1 MIRRLPRPILLA
13 LVALSALFQAAVTSV
28 FSSPSRH
35 RPAFTLDL
43 DGVGNLLHWALGGS
57 TSGVPYQLVRD
68 NVPFG
73 SDGERAI
80 HDSFAAWS
88 RASSTL
94 DYRFDGYTA
103 EGSVGKDGRNVVFFI
118 YGDWPYDSAMA
129 AVTFRWFD
137 NRSGALLD
145 TDIAFNAVDY
155 PWTIG
160 GPGLDIQN
168 SATHEVG
175 HACGLG
181 HSAVTEATMFGKT
194 YAGETIKR
202 TLHDDD
208 LAGLAAIYG
217 SGAPPTSPS
226 QGVSSGSSSSSG
238 GGGGGGCST
247 GASAGDALFAALVSL
262 LFLTSEAA
270 RRARHRNH
278 AVAARGAGSSPQ
290 GGVVSDERKR
300 TPVR

>member
-1 MIRRLPRPILLA
+1 MKK
-13 LVALSALFQAAVTSV
+13 T
-28 FSSPSRH
+28 
-35 RPAFTLDL
+35 
-43 DGVGNLLHWALGGS
+43 
-57 TSGVPYQLVRD
+57 
-68 NVPFG
+68 
-73 SDGERAI
+73 
-80 HDSFAAWS
+80 
-88 RASSTL
+88 
-94 DYRFDGYTA
+94 
-103 EGSVGKDGRNVVFFI
+103 
-118 YGDWPYDSAMA
+118 
-129 AVTFRWFD
+129 TFRWFD

-217 SGAPPTSPS
+217 SGAPPTRPS
-226 QGVSSGSSSSSG
+226 QGVSSGSSSNGGG